1 MGLIYNNVVFDAF
14 FIKSEML
21 SIGADGKSATI
32 GATFRYV
39 VTALNDGKRVQVAS

>member
-1 MGLIYNNVVFDAF
+1 MVFDAF

-32 GATFRYV
+32 GAAFRYV
-39 VTALNDGKRVQVAS
+39 VTSLGDAKRIQVAS